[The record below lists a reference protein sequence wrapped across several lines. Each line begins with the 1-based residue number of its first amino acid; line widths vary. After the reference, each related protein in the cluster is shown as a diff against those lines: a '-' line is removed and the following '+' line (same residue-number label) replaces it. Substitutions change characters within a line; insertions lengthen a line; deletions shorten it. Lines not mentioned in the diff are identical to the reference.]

1 MEAIRDWAL
10 AVCVAAVAGSI
21 AHLASP
27 AGATQKIFRIT
38 VSVFFLCCM
47 LSPILSG
54 ALSGDFQF
62 DVELTPQTSS
72 NTDEMQST
80 MEQQITDSFTASLRR
95 LVEDELEE
103 QGVRAEEISIN
114 INTGEDG
121 GISIREIVLLLKA
134 EDQNKQAGLISG
146 IKEKLGIEP
155 VIEYRQE
162 VKTQDGGKV
171 SDGTD

>member
-27 AGATQKIFRIT
+27 TGATQKIFRIT

-62 DVELTPQTSS
+62 DVELTPQTNS

-103 QGVRAEEISIN
+103 QGVQAEEISIN

-134 EDQNKQAGLISG
+134 EDQNKQAGLMGG
-146 IKEKLGIEP
+146 IKAKLGIEP